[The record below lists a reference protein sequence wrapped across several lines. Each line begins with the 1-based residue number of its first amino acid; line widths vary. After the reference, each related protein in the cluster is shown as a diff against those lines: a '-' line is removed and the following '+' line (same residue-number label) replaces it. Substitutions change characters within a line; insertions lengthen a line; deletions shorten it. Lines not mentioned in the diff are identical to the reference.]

1 VATMRLPLAVLGL
14 GSALL
19 ADSAAAQ
26 LAPVRL
32 RFTAPAFSL
41 RLQAHVSLAPQVR
54 AFVRAEALP
63 EPECPMPVYVP
74 DLSRIERMPIARP
87 GRSGYAARSA
97 RIGCDNPL
105 GPRPAADSAR
115 TTRPV
120 RDTIRP

>member
-1 VATMRLPLAVLGL
+1 VVTIRLPLAILGL
-14 GSALL
+14 SSALL
-19 ADSAAAQ
+19 AHAAAAQ

-41 RLQAHVSLAPQVR
+41 RLQAQDSSAPQPRVF
-54 AFVRAEALP
+54 ARAEALP
-63 EPECPMPVYVP
+63 APTCPMPVYVP

-87 GRSGYAARSA
+87 GRSGYAARTA

-105 GPRPAADSAR
+105 GPRSAPDSAR
-115 TTRPV
+115 TSRPV